1 MPLLEADSIGKS
13 YGSRRVL
20 ASASLRASAGSV
32 TALVGANGAGKST
45 LLAVAA
51 GWRRAD
57 TGIVRFDGVSYLSA
71 RLATLA
77 GCGMFYLPDRAI
89 LSPGIT
95 LRRQLDAIR
104 RRFGSAASAEAVAGD
119 LGLSEC
125 LDALPPRLS
134 GGERRRAELALAVIR
149 RPKCLLAD
157 EPYRGISPLDAETI
171 TAVFRRLAAG
181 GCAVVASGH
190 EVGVLFES
198 ADRVVW
204 CADGTTAEYASPALA
219 QADWRFQ
226 QGYLGPETR
235 ASQPERVP

>member
-13 YGSRRVL
+13 SGGRRVL
-20 ASASLRASAGSV
+20 ASASLRAPAGSV

-51 GWRRAD
+51 GWRGAD

-77 GCGMFYLPDRAI
+77 ACGMFYLPDREI

-104 RRFGSAASAEAVAGD
+104 RRYGSSASVEAVAGD
-119 LGLSEC
+119 LGLSHC
-125 LDALPPRLS
+125 LDALPRRLS
-134 GGERRRAELALAVIR
+134 GGEMRRAELALAVIR

-157 EPYRGISPLDAETI
+157 EPYRGISPLDAELI
-171 TAVFRRLAAG
+171 TAVFRRLGAG

-190 EVGVLFES
+190 EIGVLSEA

-204 CADGTTAEYASPALA
+204 CADGTTVEYASPALA
-219 QADWRFQ
+219 AADWRFQ
-226 QGYLGPETR
+226 RGYLGRDPR
-235 ASQPERVP
+235 ASEPVRE

>member
-20 ASASLRASAGSV
+20 ASASLRAPAGSV

-77 GCGMFYLPDRAI
+77 GCGMFYLPDREI

-95 LRRQLDAIR
+95 LRRQLDAVGR
-104 RRFGSAASAEAVAGD
+104 RYGSAASAEAVAGD
-119 LGLSEC
+119 LGLSDC

-134 GGERRRAELALAVIR
+134 GGETRRAELALAVVR
-149 RPKCLLAD
+149 RAKCLLAD

-190 EVGVLFES
+190 EVGVLLEA
-198 ADRVVW
+198 ADRVIW
-204 CADGTTAEYASPALA
+204 CADGTTVEYASPALA
-219 QADWRFQ
+219 QADWQFQ
-226 QGYLGPETR
+226 QGYLRTETR
-235 ASQPERVP
+235 ASRPERTP

>member
-20 ASASLRASAGSV
+20 ASASLRAPAGSV

-77 GCGMFYLPDRAI
+77 GCGMFYLPDREI

-95 LRRQLDAIR
+95 LRRQLDAVGR
-104 RRFGSAASAEAVAGD
+104 RYGSAASAEAVAGD
-119 LGLSEC
+119 LGLSDC

-134 GGERRRAELALAVIR
+134 GGETRRAELALAVVR

-190 EVGVLFES
+190 EVGVLLEA
-198 ADRVVW
+198 ADRVIW
-204 CADGTTAEYASPALA
+204 CADGTTVEYASPALA

-226 QGYLGPETR
+226 QGYLGTETR
-235 ASQPERVP
+235 ASRPERTP